1 MTDVSPN
8 VLKSLSN
15 RSPQKAN
22 SLQQILG
29 FADQEAESSNY
40 VGTYFPR
47 IYFFVMKI
55 NLLNLFL
62 GKTTIFVKL
71 VTTAIVH
78 SCVICVQS
86 PISVNDKVSE

>member
-47 IYFFVMKI
+47 IFFCDENKFI
-55 NLLNLFL
+55 KFIL
-62 GKTTIFVKL
+62 GEND
-71 VTTAIVH
+71 H
-78 SCVICVQS
+78 IC
-86 PISVNDKVSE
+86 